1 MKKKC
6 HLISYILL
14 VFLGITMAYP
24 LLWLLG
30 SSFKNNSEIFT
41 SAGIIPSDITFDAY
55 KNGWAGSG
63 QYTFATFFANS
74 FILVIPTVLF
84 TLVSSMLVG
93 YGFARFNFTLKRIL
107 FGLMIATLMLP
118 NAVIMIPRYLLFR
131 DFHWINTYWTFYVPA
146 LLATNSFFIF
156 MMVQFIRGIPRDLD
170 ESAIIDGC
178 GSMKILTRIIV
189 PLSKPALFSAGI
201 FQFIW
206 TWNDFSNSLI
216 YINSVSKYPVS
227 LGLRMSVDVS
237 DVNWNNIMAMS
248 VLTMIPPIIVF
259 FVAQKY
265 LVEGIATTGIKG

>member
-1 MKKKC
+1 
-6 HLISYILL
+6 
-14 VFLGITMAYP
+14 
-24 LLWLLG
+24 
-30 SSFKNNSEIFT
+30 
-41 SAGIIPSDITFDAY
+41 
-55 KNGWAGSG
+55 
-63 QYTFATFFANS
+63 
-74 FILVIPTVLF
+74 
-84 TLVSSMLVG
+84 
-93 YGFARFNFTLKRIL
+93 
-107 FGLMIATLMLP
+107 
-118 NAVIMIPRYLLFR
+118 
-131 DFHWINTYWTFYVPA
+131 
-146 LLATNSFFIF
+146 

-259 FVAQKY
+259 FIAQKY